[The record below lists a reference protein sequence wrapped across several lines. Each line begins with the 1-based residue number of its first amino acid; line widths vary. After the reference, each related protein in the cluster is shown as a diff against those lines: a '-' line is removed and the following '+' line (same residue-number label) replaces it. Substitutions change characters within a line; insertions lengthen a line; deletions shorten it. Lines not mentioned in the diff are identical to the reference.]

1 MTSVRNKQAEA
12 AFAGGAKCFKGWMSI
27 LPPCV
32 RLGALATWEAVFCSP
47 SERGK
52 VDLRAPGTSW
62 AGALPGGAVSRVRE
76 VARSYGRELVAFQG
90 HTEGALPSILTQHQ
104 LGSAA

>member
-1 MTSVRNKQAEA
+1 MCEVGC
-12 AFAGGAKCFKGWMSI
+12 AGYMGG
-27 LPPCV
+27 
-32 RLGALATWEAVFCSP
+32 RVFCSP

-52 VDLRAPGTSW
+52 LDPRAPGTSW
-62 AGALPGGAVSRVRE
+62 TGALPGGAVSRDRE

-90 HTEGALPSILTQHQ
+90 HTEGALLLTLTQHQ